1 MLSNCDCRRGMQVEI
16 VRRGGL
22 PAVPVRD
29 TVDTTELAPDQAAAA
44 EAAVRGLKSGRRAGQ
59 PGPERVHDE
68 ITEMRGGPR
77 RSVVLNEADLPD
89 GLWPMVELAVARG
102 KI

>member
-1 MLSNCDCRRGMQVEI
+1 MQVEI

-29 TVDTTELAPDQAAAA
+29 TVDTTELSPDEAAAA
-44 EAAVRGLKSGRRAGQ
+44 EAALRGLQFGRPAPQ
-59 PGPERVHDE
+59 PPGPERFQYE
-68 ITEMRGGPR
+68 IIVVSGATR

-89 GLWPMVELAVARG
+89 GLWPLVELAVARG
-102 KI
+102 KIG